1 MPLAKSRTPD
11 GQEFKFYA
19 PRGLSPEALSVAAE
33 NAYYRMLEGIDV
45 SQPPYVKST
54 MGGEF
59 KRGLETALS
68 SGTTAIEALFGDAE
82 EAARKAA
89 EREEDISARYGAGPK
104 SLSELGDVAD
114 REGTLA
120 AIGEGLGQVPEVIA
134 GQGAQWL
141 GTIAAGGLG
150 TLLTGSPI
158 GGVTAAGAVMLPQF
172 AGANISRR
180 AQAQQEAGQ
189 PIDIDVGKAF
199 GTAALQTVPELAGQY
214 FILGKGLVN
223 KILRIEPE
231 KLTTAA
237 ARKAAA
243 DKLLDTAQRGFLATT
258 ARGAGAG
265 IVAEI
270 PTEVSQQILERAQ
283 AGLDILSP
291 EAIAEYGEAAFT
303 AATVGGALG
312 PIGSLGDR
320 SAARSRVEALKAAG
334 LEEPPT
340 PGTALVPTPST
351 PPPEP
356 EGIAG
361 ELVSPTPPPAL
372 AAPEVLRLPAP
383 STAINVGPE
392 GTAFPA
398 SLQGIY
404 DQAKAAEAESER
416 AAIGATA
423 EGAGTPANVVRKRQ
437 ELEERRAA
445 TSLPPQRELFDTTEA
460 PVPPAPPR
468 TLTAE
473 FLTSLGVP
481 RASGLIRG
489 TKDTPSIVGKN
500 LTNPVQRNEVA
511 AAITQYL
518 KNPAVTA
525 QGSNQGVNLARLL
538 KSPVFADATTEPAT
552 EPAAQ
557 QQLTIDDQIAA
568 TQEREDLAAAAAQR
582 RQEQATRKQ
591 QEDAAYQ
598 QREDEQIGQAVADR
612 VAQRPAGVP
621 PTVGR
626 AMQQAESRGRRVPGQ
641 AQMEIPTIPPADPTI
656 QGIAAEQRALEDE
669 QPAPEYDAG
678 PAPEQEEMFGPRGG
692 RRRRNTAGKTSNKK
706 PPPAEEPSGQ
716 AETVETET
724 KEREMG
730 PETSE
735 APAPG
740 ESDTDTDTTTGTA
753 DTDTGTVDEE
763 APASGETPRQKKAP
777 VEPEAAE
784 PVAETKNER
793 EAARVRRERAQ
804 AKAQKNQAK
813 AKQAES
819 ARKAAVA
826 AEAAGRTQRTET
838 ANAKSKNDA
847 LFDIADELV
856 NGTEA
861 GKKAA
866 QDQLDSLDDADY
878 DNVAFY
884 TNHMRFDE
892 GIDLPA
898 SALART
904 AGAVDREVLELL
916 KNNKLADALTQMA
929 KMRNKSISRVATA
942 LARVAGNT
950 KVRFEAGLKND
961 RGEII
966 AGKFEPKTNTV
977 VLNSDFAPTNHV
989 VLHEVMHA
997 ATAAELAN
1005 PSSPYTK
1012 QLKNLFNTVKDR
1024 LDTAYGAES
1033 LDEFVAEAF
1042 SNPEFQAKL
1051 AQMDTKGDRISV
1063 WSRFK
1068 NIINNIVRKF
1078 RGLPSK
1084 EVNSVRDEMDKL
1096 VMEMLAPAPE
1106 FRGAADLHSAT
1117 MSNIG
1122 EDMLNVIGKTAKG
1135 TVTKEDIAIFN
1146 DYMPGLR
1153 SETRKSILSVL
1164 PLNSIA
1170 DYIAPQF
1177 PELSKEI
1184 KALFSLIQQKNG
1196 TRQNYLTKV
1205 RDTAKQLEKVFAKLP
1220 KELRELFNDI
1230 VMDSTM
1236 DRVDPSKPRSYYEGY
1251 RFSYVKA
1258 DGTDFRS
1265 QSYKT
1270 ADERNAAMNKVRAE
1284 DKTLQTRPYNPSKG
1298 VLEAYDKLQT
1308 KWRKMDKS
1316 AQGAYEA
1323 LRDAYSEA
1331 FTDLRKTL
1339 LKRIDSIE
1347 ANKDLKQT
1355 YKDKILYELL
1365 DKESIEPYFP
1375 LYRKGDYWLTYEAK
1389 DPDTGNLELYK
1400 EAFPTREERARARRE
1415 LEQAK
1420 VQNIGE
1426 AARPDAAKRQ
1436 RTGTVD
1442 PQFAYNLLGTVRK
1455 KAATYVAAAEKK
1467 VKDAGGGDAEVRIAG
1482 SAAAKGQAELE
1493 GVVLDALLDSMPERS
1508 LFRAFKR
1515 RKNILGAEH
1524 DALLVFRERMPAFMG
1539 QVSNLEFDAP
1549 FNKIKNNLTELAN
1562 KKRGSA
1568 DEEYAEEIANHAKA
1582 YADFARSPSL
1592 APWAR
1597 TVKSLGFA
1605 MTLGLNLS
1613 SAFVNLFT
1621 LPMAVYPYL
1630 SGKYGYGDT
1639 FKAMNRARKLYMST
1653 GIRRKLNTFTGV
1665 EGGLE
1670 IDGPSFTNI
1679 DFSDPASV
1687 PESFKKLGDEE
1698 LRRNKVLVDIMN
1710 QQGVAN
1716 ASTIADLLELNTA
1729 TSSTT
1734 DKFNSVMGYVF
1745 HQGERLTRQ
1754 ITMKATYD
1762 LILNAKS
1769 KGGKKLTDE
1778 DYMAAAQE
1786 AILETEHTNSGSMLE
1801 TAPKIAQNSLGSV
1814 LLMYKRFGISM
1825 MYMQFQM
1832 AKQALKDADP
1842 TVRKQAKKQL
1852 IGLFGMSGI
1861 FAGVQGLPL
1870 YGVVTTLANLFLLD
1884 DEDEDAD
1891 SIAASFFGEGLYSGL
1906 LNEAIGWDIA
1916 PRIGMSNLIFRS
1928 LPNAEEESLTMQA
1941 IELAGGPIVG
1951 IAQRMLD
1958 SGLPLLMEGEIYRG
1972 MEKMTPSV
1980 VANIMKARR
1989 YGTEGVT
1996 TLRGDPITEDLGF
2009 GTLLGQTL
2017 GFAPTGYTK
2026 QLEINARDK
2035 RVDRVLNE
2043 NRTKLLRQRYMA
2055 IRENDFDELLE
2066 IEEAIAEFSQRHP
2079 EIRITEDTKK
2089 KSLRQHKVTDEVTRM
2104 FNGVTISPQRRAVVM
2119 RRQLEDLDESEFF
2132 E

>member
-1 MPLAKSRTPD
+1 MPLAKGQGAD
-11 GQEFKFYA
+11 GVEFEFYV
-19 PRGLSPEALSVAAE
+19 PRGASVEEQTAIGKR
-33 NAYYRMLEGIDV
+33 AYYRRRRGIDV
-45 SQPPYVKST
+45 SQPPYVEST

-89 EREEDISARYGAGPK
+89 EREEDIRARYGAGPK
-104 SLSELGDVAD
+104 GLSELGDVAD
-114 REGTLA
+114 REGMLA
-120 AIGEGLGQVPEVIA
+120 AIGEALGQVPEVIA
-134 GQGAQWL
+134 GQGAQLL
-141 GTIAAGGLG
+141 GSIAAGGLG
-150 TLLTGSPI
+150 TLLGGPV

-172 AGANISRR
+172 AGANISRQ

-189 PIDIDVGKAF
+189 PADINVGEAF
-199 GTAALQTVPELAGQY
+199 GTAALQTIPELAGQY

-258 ARGAGAG
+258 ARGAGTG

-383 STAINVGPE
+383 STTINVGPE

-445 TSLPPQRELFDTTEA
+445 TSLPPQRELFDTEEA
-460 PVPPAPPR
+460 PTPPTPPR
-468 TLTAE
+468 TLTVKS
-473 FLTSLGVP
+473 LTDSGIP
-481 RASGLIRG
+481 RNSALIRG
-489 TKDTPSIVGKN
+489 SKTIPSIVGKDP
-500 LTNPVQRNEVA
+500 TDPAQRDEVVS
-511 AAITQYL
+511 AITRYMQ
-518 KNPAVTA
+518 NPIVAPR
-525 QGSNQGVNLARLL
+525 GSSQRIGLARLL
-538 KSPVFADATTEPAT
+538 KSFMPAQTVTEATTQEADT
-552 EPAAQ
+552 

-692 RRRRNTAGKTSNKK
+692 RRRRNTAEKTSNKK

-724 KEREMG
+724 KEPEMG
-730 PETSE
+730 QETS
-735 APAPG
+735 
-740 ESDTDTDTTTGTA
+740 DTTTGTADTDTTTGTA
-753 DTDTGTVDEE
+753 DTGPVDEEAPKPKGRRKAKDKPADAADTDTDTDTVDKE
-763 APASGETPRQKKAP
+763 APASGETPRQKQAREK
-777 VEPEAAE
+777 
-784 PVAETKNER
+784 AETN
-793 EAARVRRERAQ
+793 RR
-804 AKAQKNQAK
+804 KASE
-813 AKQAES
+813 AKQARS
-819 ARKAAVA
+819 DDINKTAASNKQRRTTTAKPA
-826 AEAAGRTQRTET
+826 AKDQEA
-838 ANAKSKNDA
+838 
-847 LFDIADELV
+847 FDIADELV
-856 NGTEA
+856 RGTEA

-866 QDQLDSLDDADY
+866 EDQLDSLSDEDY

-884 TNHMRFDE
+884 ANFMRSDE

-1184 KALFSLIQQKNG
+1184 KALFNLIQQKNG

-1205 RDTAKQLEKVFAKLP
+1205 RDTAKQLEKVFDKLP
-1220 KELRELFNDI
+1220 KAIRDLFNDI

-1270 ADERNAAMNKVRAE
+1270 ADERNKVMKEAMDANKLEKKNMHVS
-1284 DKTLQTRPYNPSKG
+1284 NPSKG

-1308 KWRKMDKS
+1308 KWQKMDKP
-1316 AQGAYEA
+1316 ARDAYEA

-1331 FTDLRKTL
+1331 FTTLRKTL
-1339 LKRIDSIE
+1339 IARIDSIE
-1347 ANKDLKQT
+1347 ADKDLKQT
-1355 YKDKILYELL
+1355 YKDRILLELL

-1389 DPDTGNLELYK
+1389 DPRTGESEPYK
-1400 EAFPTREERARARRE
+1400 EAFPTSEERIRRRRE
-1415 LEQAK
+1415 LEDMGVRSIA
-1420 VQNIGE
+1420 E
-1426 AARPDAAKRQ
+1426 AMRPASDKRQ

-1442 PQFAYNLLGTVRK
+1442 PQFSYNLLGNIRE
-1455 KAATYVAAAEKK
+1455 KAGKYAEAAEKK
-1467 VKDAGGGDAEVRIAG
+1467 VKDAGGDADAVASAG
-1482 SAAAKGQAELE
+1482 AAARKGAAELE
-1493 GVVLDALLDSMPERS
+1493 DVVMDSLLSAMPERS
-1508 LFRAFKR
+1508 LFRAFKTR
-1515 RKNILGAEH
+1515 ANVLGAEH

-1568 DEEYAEEIANHAKA
+1568 DGKYAEEIANHAKD

-1734 DKFNSVMGYVF
+1734 DKVNSVMGYAF

-1754 ITMKATYD
+1754 ITMKAAYD

-1891 SIAASFFGEGLYSGL
+1891 SIAASFFGEGWYSGL
-1906 LNEAIGWDIA
+1906 LNEATGLDIA

-1972 MEKMTPSV
+1972 MEKMMPSS
-1980 VANIMKARR
+1980 VANVMKATR
-1989 YGTEGVT
+1989 YGTEGAT

-2035 RVDRVLNE
+2035 RVDRVINE

-2066 IEEAIAEFSQRHP
+2066 IEEAIAEFNQRHS
-2079 EIRITEDTKK
+2079 EVRITEDTKK

-2104 FNGVTISPQRRAVVM
+2104 FHGVTISPQRRAVVM

>member
-1 MPLAKSRTPD
+1 MPAQTVT
-11 GQEFKFYA
+11 
-19 PRGLSPEALSVAAE
+19 EA
-33 NAYYRMLEGIDV
+33 
-45 SQPPYVKST
+45 
-54 MGGEF
+54 
-59 KRGLETALS
+59 
-68 SGTTAIEALFGDAE
+68 TT
-82 EAARKAA
+82 
-89 EREEDISARYGAGPK
+89 
-104 SLSELGDVAD
+104 
-114 REGTLA
+114 
-120 AIGEGLGQVPEVIA
+120 
-134 GQGAQWL
+134 
-141 GTIAAGGLG
+141 
-150 TLLTGSPI
+150 
-158 GGVTAAGAVMLPQF
+158 
-172 AGANISRR
+172 
-180 AQAQQEAGQ
+180 QEA
-189 PIDIDVGKAF
+189 
-199 GTAALQTVPELAGQY
+199 
-214 FILGKGLVN
+214 
-223 KILRIEPE
+223 
-231 KLTTAA
+231 
-237 ARKAAA
+237 
-243 DKLLDTAQRGFLATT
+243 DT
-258 ARGAGAG
+258 
-265 IVAEI
+265 
-270 PTEVSQQILERAQ
+270 
-283 AGLDILSP
+283 
-291 EAIAEYGEAAFT
+291 
-303 AATVGGALG
+303 
-312 PIGSLGDR
+312 
-320 SAARSRVEALKAAG
+320 
-334 LEEPPT
+334 
-340 PGTALVPTPST
+340 
-351 PPPEP
+351 
-356 EGIAG
+356 
-361 ELVSPTPPPAL
+361 
-372 AAPEVLRLPAP
+372 
-383 STAINVGPE
+383 
-392 GTAFPA
+392 
-398 SLQGIY
+398 
-404 DQAKAAEAESER
+404 
-416 AAIGATA
+416 
-423 EGAGTPANVVRKRQ
+423 
-437 ELEERRAA
+437 
-445 TSLPPQRELFDTTEA
+445 
-460 PVPPAPPR
+460 
-468 TLTAE
+468 
-473 FLTSLGVP
+473 
-481 RASGLIRG
+481 
-489 TKDTPSIVGKN
+489 
-500 LTNPVQRNEVA
+500 
-511 AAITQYL
+511 
-518 KNPAVTA
+518 
-525 QGSNQGVNLARLL
+525 
-538 KSPVFADATTEPAT
+538 
-552 EPAAQ
+552 

-568 TQEREDLAAAAAQR
+568 TQERENLAAAAAQR

-591 QEDAAYQ
+591 QEDVAYQ

-669 QPAPEYDAG
+669 PPAPEYDAG
-678 PAPEQEEMFGPRGG
+678 PAPEQREMFGPRGG
-692 RRRRNTAGKTSNKK
+692 PRTRMAPEKTSTKK

-716 AETVETET
+716 AETVKTET
-724 KEREMG
+724 KEPEMG
-730 PETSE
+730 QETSDTTTGTADTDTTTGTADTGPVDEE
-735 APAPG
+735 APKPKGRRKAKDKPADAA
-740 ESDTDTDTTTGTA
+740 DTDTDTTTGTA

-763 APASGETPRQKKAP
+763 APASGETPRQKKAR
-777 VEPEAAE
+777 EK
-784 PVAETKNER
+784 AETNRRKER
-793 EAARVRRERAQ
+793 EA
-804 AKAQKNQAK
+804 
-813 AKQAES
+813 KQARS
-819 ARKAAVA
+819 DDINKTAASNKQRRTTTAKPA
-826 AEAAGRTQRTET
+826 AKDQEA
-838 ANAKSKNDA
+838 
-847 LFDIADELV
+847 FDIADDIV
-856 NGTEA
+856 NQTEA
-861 GKKAA
+861 GRLSTKDAIDA
-866 QDQLDSLDDADY
+866 LDDETY
-878 DNVAFY
+878 DNAAFY
-884 TNHMRFDE
+884 TNFMRSDE
-892 GIDLPA
+892 GMDLPA

-1063 WSRFK
+1063 WTRFK

-1153 SETRKSILSVL
+1153 SGTRKSILSVL

-1220 KELRELFNDI
+1220 KEQRELFNDV

-1415 LEQAK
+1415 LEQDK
-1420 VQNIGE
+1420 TVQNIGE

-1568 DEEYAEEIANHAKA
+1568 DEEYAEEIANHAKD

-1734 DKFNSVMGYVF
+1734 DKVNSVMGYAF

-1891 SIAASFFGEGLYSGL
+1891 SIAASFFGEGWYSGL
-1906 LNEAIGWDIA
+1906 LNEATGLDIA

-1972 MEKMTPSV
+1972 MEKMMPSS
-1980 VANIMKARR
+1980 VANVMKATR
-1989 YGTEGVT
+1989 YGTEGAT

-2055 IRENDFDELLE
+2055 IRENDFDEMLE
-2066 IEEAIAEFSQRHP
+2066 IEEAIAEFNQRHP
-2079 EIRITEDTKK
+2079 EVRITEDTKK

-2104 FNGVTISPQRRAVVM
+2104 FHGVTISPQRRAVVM

>member
-1 MPLAKSRTPD
+1 MPLAKGQGAD
-11 GQEFKFYA
+11 GVEFEFYV
-19 PRGLSPEALSVAAE
+19 PRGASVEEQTAIGAE
-33 NAYYRMLEGIDV
+33 AYYQRLEGIDV
-45 SQPPYVKST
+45 TQPPYVKST

-104 SLSELGDVAD
+104 GFSELGDVAD
-114 REGTLA
+114 REGMLA

-134 GQGAQWL
+134 GQGAQLL
-141 GTIAAGGLG
+141 GSIAAGGLG
-150 TLLTGSPI
+150 TLLGGPV

-172 AGANISRR
+172 AGANISRQ

-189 PIDIDVGKAF
+189 PADINVGKAF
-199 GTAALQTVPELAGQY
+199 GTAALQTIPELAGQY
-214 FILGKGLVN
+214 FILGKGLIN

-258 ARGAGAG
+258 ARGAGTG

-303 AATVGGALG
+303 AAMVGGALG

-340 PGTALVPTPST
+340 PGTAVVPVNTPPTPL
-351 PPPEP
+351 PAP
-356 EGIAG
+356 EGITG
-361 ELVSPTPPPAL
+361 ELAAPAPPPAL

-398 SLQGIY
+398 SLQGLY

-445 TSLPPQRELFDTTEA
+445 ASLPPQRELFDTTEA
-460 PVPPAPPR
+460 PTPPPAPT
-468 TLTAE
+468 TLTVKS
-473 FLTSLGVP
+473 LTDSGIP
-481 RASGLIRG
+481 RNSALIRG
-489 TKDTPSIVGKN
+489 SKTIPSIVGKD
-500 LTNPVQRNEVA
+500 LTDPAQRDEVVSTITRYMRNPIVAPRGSSQR
-511 AAITQYL
+511 I
-518 KNPAVTA
+518 
-525 QGSNQGVNLARLL
+525 GLARLL
-538 KSPVFADATTEPAT
+538 KSFMPAQATPEATTQEADT
-552 EPAAQ
+552 

-598 QREDEQIGQAVADR
+598 QREDEQIGQAVAER

-641 AQMEIPTIPPADPTI
+641 AQTEIPTIPPADPTI
-656 QGIAAEQRALEDE
+656 QGIAAEQRVLEDE

-678 PAPEQEEMFGPRGG
+678 PAPEQGEMFGPRGG
-692 RRRRNTAGKTSNKK
+692 PRTRNTSGKTSNKK

-716 AETVETET
+716 AETVKT
-724 KEREMG
+724 KTKKRGMG
-730 PETSE
+730 QKTSE

-740 ESDTDTDTTTGTA
+740 ESDTDTDT
-753 DTDTGTVDEE
+753 DTDTGPVDEE
-763 APASGETPRQKKAP
+763 APASGETQSQKRA
-777 VEPEAAE
+777 
-784 PVAETKNER
+784 R
-793 EAARVRRERAQ
+793 E
-804 AKAQKNQAK
+804 K
-813 AKQAES
+813 
-819 ARKAAVA
+819 
-826 AEAAGRTQRTET
+826 AEANQRKDRDKEQARRADINKT
-838 ANAKSKNDA
+838 AASNKQRRATTAKPATTNQEA
-847 LFDIADELV
+847 FDLADELV
-856 NGTEA
+856 RGTEA

-866 QDQLDSLDDADY
+866 EDQVDSLSDEDY
-878 DNVAFY
+878 ENVSFY
-884 TNHMRFDE
+884 YNHMRFDE
-892 GIDLPA
+892 GLDLPA

-904 AGAVDREVLELL
+904 AGAVDQEVLELL

-1005 PSSPYTK
+1005 LSSPYTK

-1135 TVTKEDIAIFN
+1135 TVTKEDIARFN

-1205 RDTAKQLEKVFAKLP
+1205 RDTAKQLEKVFDKLP
-1220 KELRELFNDI
+1220 KEQRKLFNDV

-1236 DRVDPSKPRSYYEGY
+1236 ARVDPSKLRSYYAGY

-1265 QSYKT
+1265 QAYNT
-1270 ADERNAAMNKVRAE
+1270 ADERNKAMKEAMDANNLEKKNMHVS
-1284 DKTLQTRPYNPSKG
+1284 NPSKG

-1308 KWRKMDKS
+1308 KWQKMDKS
-1316 AQGAYEA
+1316 AQDAYEA

-1331 FTDLRKTL
+1331 FTTLRKTL
-1339 LKRIDSIE
+1339 IARIDSIE
-1347 ANKDLKQT
+1347 ADKDLKQT
-1355 YKDKILYELL
+1355 YKDRILLELL

-1389 DPDTGNLELYK
+1389 DPRTGELEIYK
-1400 EAFPTREERARARRE
+1400 EAFPTSEERIRRRRE
-1415 LEQAK
+1415 LEDMGVRSSSIA
-1420 VQNIGE
+1420 E
-1426 AARPDAAKRQ
+1426 AMRPASDKRQ

-1442 PQFAYNLLGTVRK
+1442 PQFSYNLLGNIRE
-1455 KAATYVAAAEKK
+1455 KAGKYAEAAEKK
-1467 VKDAGGGDAEVRIAG
+1467 VKDAGGDADAVASAG
-1482 SAAAKGQAELE
+1482 AAARKGAAELQD
-1493 GVVLDALLDSMPERS
+1493 VVMDSLLSAMPERS
-1508 LFRAFKR
+1508 LFRAFKTR
-1515 RKNILGAEH
+1515 ANVLGAEH

-1549 FNKIKNNLTELAN
+1549 FNKIKNNLTGLAN
-1562 KKRGSA
+1562 EKVNTPDGA
-1568 DEEYAEEIANHAKA
+1568 YAREIADHAKD

-1653 GIRRKLNTFTGV
+1653 GMRRKLNTFTGV

-1698 LRRNKVLVDIMN
+1698 LRRNKVLVDVMN
-1710 QQGVAN
+1710 QQGAAN

-1734 DKFNSVMGYVF
+1734 DKVNSVMGYAF

-1825 MYMQFQM
+1825 LYMQFQM
-1832 AKQALKDADP
+1832 AKQALKDTDP
-1842 TVRKQAKKQL
+1842 TVRKQAVKQL

-1891 SIAASFFGEGLYSGL
+1891 SIAASFFGEGWYSGL
-1906 LNEAIGWDIA
+1906 LNEATGLDIA

-1951 IAQRMLD
+1951 IAQRMFD
-1958 SGLPLLMEGEIYRG
+1958 DGLPLLMDGEIYRG
-1972 MEKMTPSV
+1972 MEKMMPSS
-1980 VANIMKARR
+1980 VANVMKATR

-2017 GFAPTGYTK
+2017 GFAPAGYTK

-2035 RVDRVLNE
+2035 RVDRVINE

-2055 IRENDFDELLE
+2055 IRENDFDELIE
-2066 IEEAIAEFSQRHP
+2066 VEEAIAEFSQRHP
-2079 EIRITEDTKK
+2079 EVRITEDTKK